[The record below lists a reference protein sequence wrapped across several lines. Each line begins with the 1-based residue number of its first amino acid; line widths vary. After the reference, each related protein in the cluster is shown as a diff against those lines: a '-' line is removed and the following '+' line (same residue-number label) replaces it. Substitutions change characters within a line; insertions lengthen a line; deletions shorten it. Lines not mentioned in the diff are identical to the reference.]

1 MFHSPKE
8 KLCLSGINSE
18 PRIVVAAPQPVKSE
32 VCGMADEVK
41 QQKTVT
47 KGLLEERAAPKTVVC
62 PFVDDRPCAPY
73 PLGSSIPLSL
83 SKNAPHVPQW
93 SRVAEDARR
102 LPSTEIDI
110 SAKEKMVRMTVCF
123 CT

>member
-1 MFHSPKE
+1 
-8 KLCLSGINSE
+8 
-18 PRIVVAAPQPVKSE
+18 
-32 VCGMADEVK
+32 MADDVK

-47 KGLLEERAAPKTVVC
+47 KGLLEERTAPKAVVC
-62 PFVDDRPCAPY
+62 PLVDDWPY
-73 PLGSSIPLSL
+73 ATYALGSRLPLSL
-83 SKNAPHVPQW
+83 PKNAPHVPQW

-110 SAKEKMVRMTVCF
+110 SAKEKMVRVTVCF